1 MFGNLMLASTIL
13 AFVVKWEDLQNVLV
27 TTLIFVI
34 LGLIIFALAFFF
46 ISVVAPFS
54 VKKEIED
61 DQNNAVAIVIGS
73 IIIGIAIII
82 AAAIGG

>member
-1 MFGNLMLASTIL
+1 MFGNLMLANTIL

-46 ISVVAPFS
+46 ISVVTPFS
-54 VKKEIED
+54 VKKEIEE

-73 IIIGIAIII
+73 IIIGIALIIS
-82 AAAIGG
+82 AAIGG